1 MAVLDVLN
9 DQVAQ
14 ELLASRELARL
25 AYTWRDGTPRVV
37 PIWFHWTGTEVV
49 VASPSK
55 APKVKMLSSRP
66 EVAVTIDGSSWP
78 YHTLLLRGT
87 ATVEQSDGVVPEYA
101 AAAERYF
108 GPEQGSAWIAQLE
121 EMGLAWTRISITP
134 THATVLDFETRFPSA
149 LAG

>member
-1 MAVLDVLN
+1 MAVREVLN
-9 DQVAQ
+9 DEVAQ

-37 PIWFHWTGTEVV
+37 PVWFNWTGTEVV
-49 VASPSK
+49 VASPTN
-55 APKVKMLSSRP
+55 APKVKVLASRP
-66 EVAVTIDGSSWP
+66 AVAMTIDGSTWP

-87 ATVEQSDGVVPEYA
+87 ARLDEAEGVVPEYA

-108 GPEQGSAWIAQLE
+108 GPEQGSAWVAQLE
-121 EMGLAWTRISITP
+121 HMGVAWTRIGITP
-134 THATVLDFETRFPSA
+134 THATILDFVTRFPSA

>member
-1 MAVLDVLN
+1 MAVLEVL
-9 DQVAQ
+9 DDEVAQ

-37 PIWFHWTGTEVV
+37 PVWFHWTGTEVV
-49 VASPSK
+49 VGSPSN
-55 APKVKMLSSRP
+55 APKVKVLASRP
-66 EVAVTIDGSSWP
+66 AVAVTIDGSTWP

-87 ATVEQSDGVVPEYA
+87 ARIDDAEGVVPEYA

-108 GPEQGSAWIAQLE
+108 GPEQGSAWVAQLE
-121 EMGLAWTRISITP
+121 EMGLAWTRIGITP
-134 THATVLDFETRFPSA
+134 THATILDFVTRFPSA